1 MVRRCVWGLVVLLA
15 LLAGCSGKKRSFGE
29 GVESNGVDMGGVGDS
44 APDAATQ
51 PGAAGGSSEAR
62 PDPNLLGSSEP
73 TNGVPPGSLGAACTT
88 SSQCNAPGSCVDGV
102 CCSSACTELC
112 AACDVPGSVGTC
124 SAAPSDAACGELSCA
139 GFDTECRK
147 LDTAQLA
154 LNCEAFGV
162 CKVNADCAVSNEPSS
177 TACQAGTGACNGT
190 GACLVA
196 GKASLG
202 ETCAADADCAEGHC
216 VAGEGGALVCCDAAC
231 DSPCQACSAA
241 GHCEA
246 TPASDARCEAVACP
260 ADDVCRDYTA
270 DTIASQCRSFG
281 QCQTGS
287 DCPHEALRPDAECEC
302 DAATAACRLRPG
314 ASCTAADQCASGVCA
329 ANAEGTSVC
338 CSSACAEGL
347 FCSSDG
353 ASCVACEGDAISCEG
368 NTELRCDAGVI
379 GRTEC
384 RNGCTPG
391 VGCNGLPPLGFL
403 CEAGQCAAPNVCQPD
418 VAGASR
424 CCSRNCAAEG
434 KVCAENG
441 SCACREGEIAAGNDC
456 LLQNG
461 DPCTNSQQCQA
472 GSTCTDGVCCQQA
485 CNGSCERCE
494 PNTGLCV
501 AIAAGQTDNTC
512 NNGRQCVGARG
523 DCRLN
528 NRQPCGGNG
537 AECTSNNCEPT
548 VGNTTQICCSQ
559 SCTGNRPFCRSN
571 GQGCVQCETNADCG
585 NGCNTQT
592 GVCNDLL
599 PIGTPCGTSSQCA
612 SNALCLL
619 DQSSQT
625 RCCERNCAAE
635 GLLCNGAG
643 RCVAPAPAT
652 LATVTGGAPT
662 AFPRTL
668 VEDIS
673 GTTRLW
679 TIQNTG
685 GRASAPLTLSGNVE
699 FPTSGNCLNLALQPG
714 ASCSVSV
721 SFAPRDAGTRAATL
735 TLNGGQGVAVSV
747 GVEGQARFRNGSPCP
762 SNRSLCDSN
771 TCTEWFAD
779 PDGDGFGALETV
791 GGVPSKN
798 VCGDGSSANR
808 PEPFII
814 AGGCRGNDVEIP
826 YVTRN
831 ATPGIENA
839 GLDCCDRFFRCDSS
853 GSSSL
858 TPNNAFPGQ
867 TVGSSGFLGCGSTPG
882 AGLERDFNCDGDEEP
897 VARANSGATPT
908 ACTQPRCAELFD
920 KVPCAMAPAA
930 SCAQNGGIQA
940 AEFCGQATF
949 VGCGLSAA
957 GVCQTTGAGT
967 IFVSCL

>member
-1 MVRRCVWGLVVLLA
+1 MMRRYVLGLVVVLVTLA
-15 LLAGCSGKKRSFGE
+15 ACSGKSRPFSD
-29 GVESNGVDMGGVGDS
+29 GVAGTGVDVGDVG
-44 APDAATQ
+44 PDAA
-51 PGAAGGSSEAR
+51 PGPAGAGGSSEAP

-73 TNGVPPGSLGAACTT
+73 TNGVPPGSLGAPCTT
-88 SSQCNAPGSCVDGV
+88 SSQCNEPGFCVDGV

-124 SAAPSDAACGELSCA
+124 SAAPSDTACGELACA

-147 LDTAQLA
+147 LDTSQLA
-154 LNCEAFGV
+154 LNCEAFGA
-162 CKVNADCAVSNEPSS
+162 CKVNAACAVSNEPPSA
-177 TACQAGTGACNGT
+177 ACQVGTGTCNGT
-190 GACLVA
+190 GACLVE

-216 VAGEGGALVCCDAAC
+216 VAGEGGSLVCCDAAC

-246 TPASDARCEAVACP
+246 TPSSDSRCEAVACP
-260 ADDVCRDYTA
+260 ADDVCRNYTA
-270 DTIASQCRSFG
+270 DVVASQCRSFG

-353 ASCVACEGDAISCEG
+353 TSCVACEGNAVSCEG
-368 NTELRCDAGVI
+368 NTELRCNTGAI
-379 GRTEC
+379 ARAEC

-391 VGCNGLPPLGFL
+391 VGCNDLPPLGFL
-403 CEAGQCAAPNVCQPD
+403 CEAGQCAAPNVCQSD

-441 SCACREGEIAAGNDC
+441 SCVCEEGQVAAGSDC
-456 LLQNG
+456 LLENG
-461 DPCTNSQQCQA
+461 DPCTSSQQCQA

-528 NRQPCGGNG
+528 VRQPCSGNG

-548 VGNTTQICCSQ
+548 VGNATQICCSQ
-559 SCTGNRPFCRSN
+559 SCTGDRPFCRSN
-571 GQGCVQCETNADCG
+571 GQGCVQCETNGDCG

-592 GVCNDLL
+592 GVCNALL

-668 VEDIS
+668 VDDIS

-679 TIQNTG
+679 TVQNTG
-685 GRASAPLTLSGNVE
+685 GRASAPLTLTGNIE
-699 FPTSGNCLNLALQPG
+699 FPASGNCLGLALQPG
-714 ASCSVSV
+714 GSCSLSV
-721 SFAPRDAGTRAATL
+721 SFAPRQPGTRRATL

-747 GVEGQARFRNGSPCP
+747 GVEGPARLRNGAPCTA
-762 SNRSLCDSN
+762 NGFADCDSN
-771 TCTEWFAD
+771 TCTQWLVDA
-779 PDGDGFGALETV
+779 DGDGFGSLESVNGHPALLI
-791 GGVPSKN
+791 
-798 VCGDGSSANR
+798 CGDRSAANR
-808 PEPFII
+808 PAPHV
-814 AGGCRGNDVEIP
+814 AAGCRGNDIEYQ
-826 YVTRN
+826 YVSDPQGR
-831 ATPGIENA
+831 A
-839 GLDCCDRFFRCDSS
+839 DCCDNICPGDALGTVLST
-853 GSSSL
+853 L
-858 TPNNAFPGQ
+858 AFPGA
-867 TVGSSGFLGCGSTPG
+867 TVGGIVG
-882 AGLERDFNCDGDEEP
+882 ANCAAGVFNQDFNCDGNVVVVDQLTTFP
-897 VARANSGATPT
+897 PACNAMPNAISAAACAARTGFTRPH
-908 ACTQPRCAELFD
+908 E
-920 KVPCAMAPAA
+920 
-930 SCAQNGGIQA
+930 
-940 AEFCGQATF
+940 CGVLNTRQL
-949 VGCGLSAA
+949 CGLSAGICQA
-957 GVCQTTGAGT
+957 VSGEPGVRPT
-967 IFVSCL
+967 CL